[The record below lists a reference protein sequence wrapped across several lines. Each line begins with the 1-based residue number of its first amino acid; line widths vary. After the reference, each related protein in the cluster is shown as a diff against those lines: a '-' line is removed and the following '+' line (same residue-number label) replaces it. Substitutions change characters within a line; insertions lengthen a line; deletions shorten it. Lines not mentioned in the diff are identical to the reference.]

1 MLGGVFVL
9 GKSEKYGEANK
20 DLKPKIFERDYRQ
33 YENRGIHSR
42 QHTFALQHF
51 GSSSLVN

>member
-42 QHTFALQHF
+42 QHTFALQQF
-51 GSSSLVN
+51 DSSSLVN

>member
-20 DLKPKIFERDYRQ
+20 DLKPKIFVRDYRQ